1 MAVPSFERPFHPQKR
16 FLEGKKGLQASF
28 VPNCILP
35 AAVINQLF
43 IYVNGL
49 TGRQTM
55 THAVSRN
62 SSDLQKKDSVLNSA
76 KEGTANIFLAQLSQT
91 PLFSLRKKRY
101 YKP

>member
-62 SSDLQKKDSVLNSA
+62 SSDLQKKIICPKLCKGRHREHFFGSAVTNSSLLVA
-76 KEGTANIFLAQLSQT
+76 KETVL
-91 PLFSLRKKRY
+91 
-101 YKP
+101 